1 MNNDGIVTDA
11 ELKYGDAFGKSIS
24 ARNFPDVTNRGRIF
38 TGTME
43 LLVQQIEKGEIS
55 LFRGKPGLDKDAQK
69 ALYAKIIE
77 DIKAQ
82 AEAASTPKET
92 T

>member
-1 MNNDGIVTDA
+1 
-11 ELKYGDAFGKSIS
+11 
-24 ARNFPDVTNRGRIF
+24 
-38 TGTME
+38 ME

-55 LFRGKPGLDKDAQK
+55 LFRGKPELDEDAQK